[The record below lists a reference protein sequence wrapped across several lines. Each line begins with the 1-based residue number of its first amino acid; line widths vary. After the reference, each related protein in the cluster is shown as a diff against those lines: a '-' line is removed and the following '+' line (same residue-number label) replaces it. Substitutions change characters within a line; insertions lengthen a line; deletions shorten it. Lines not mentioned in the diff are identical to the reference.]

1 MKAADESYLDLGRMI
16 AGHCPRGFR
25 EAKLTA
31 RLGEGEAEL
40 AIECVLDDGSAA
52 APPLHKFARDELA
65 ARLTSLRE
73 EEGREWQSCTVTLV
87 RGGGFSMDVAD

>member
-31 RLGEGEAEL
+31 RLGDGESEL
-40 AIECVLDDGSAA
+40 AIECVQDDGSAA
-52 APPLHKFARDELA
+52 APPLLKFARDELR
-65 ARLTSLRE
+65 ARLASLRE
-73 EEGREWQSCTVTLV
+73 EEGREWKSCTVTLV
-87 RGGGFSMDVAD
+87 RGGGFTMDVAD

>member
-16 AGHCPRGFR
+16 AGHCPPGFR
-25 EAKLTA
+25 QAKLTA
-31 RLGEGEAEL
+31 RLGAGEAEL

-52 APPLHKFARDELA
+52 APPLHKFARDDLQ

-73 EEGREWQSCTVTLV
+73 EEGREWKSCTVTLT
-87 RGGGFSMDVAD
+87 RGGGFTMDVAD

>member
-40 AIECVLDDGSAA
+40 AIECILDDGSAA
-52 APPLHKFARDELA
+52 APPVLRLARDELA
-65 ARLTSLRE
+65 ARLVSLRE
-73 EEGREWQSCTVTLV
+73 EEGREWKSCTVTLV
-87 RGGGFSMDVAD
+87 RGGGFTMDVGD